1 MVGRPRSETKLVR
14 RAQAGDKVAFAE
26 LIEAHEKVALRLA
39 WLLTGN
45 PADAEDAVQ
54 NGLVKAFFALDRF
67 RPEAQLRPWLLR
79 IVANEAREGRRSK
92 TRRARLAVRLSEQQ
106 PVGNAAPSP
115 QAAVVAA
122 EERDRVLTAVEQ
134 LSERDRSVIVC
145 RYFLD
150 LSEQET
156 ACVLSIRRG
165 TVKSRCS
172 RALERLRGLLEESNA

>member
-1 MVGRPRSETKLVR
+1 MVSRPRTETELVK

-26 LIEAHEKVALRLA
+26 LIEAHQNVALRLA

-45 PADAEDAVQ
+45 AADAEDAVQ

-67 RPEAQLRPWLLR
+67 RADAPLRPWLLR

-92 TRRARLAVRLSEQQ
+92 ARRSRLASRLSEQR
-106 PVGNAAPSP
+106 PAGDAAPSP
-115 QAAVVAA
+115 QAAAVAA
-122 EERDRVLTAVEQ
+122 EERGRVLTAVEQ

-145 RYFLD
+145 RYLLD

-156 ACVLSIRRG
+156 ACERFAFR
-165 TVKSRCS
+165 
-172 RALERLRGLLEESNA
+172 LEGNVELEEAMRIARSVH